1 MALEQWAQANGYTS
15 HVKLADFEDTGRGM
29 ALSSAVEGGKALIE
43 CDAGLFM
50 SIFAAEK
57 STLGP
62 HLAQLETL
70 DDDSKLILFVMH
82 EKFANPA
89 SFWKPYLELLP
100 GVIDSALYFDEND
113 LEYLNGTHLAIEIR
127 MTLEHLRESYG
138 NVMTAVAGMPQ
149 IFDPTVFTWERFRW
163 TRAIFD
169 SRGFNLTLK
178 GRARNCLLPYI
189 DSLNT
194 THYTHL
200 QARGLVDE
208 SRKGSFSDLGTY
220 MLPTVGSLVPA
231 QVGHQAFLNYGGF
244 STRELVLFYGFAF
257 EDANPYDTFNL
268 SLDPPEDKMAEARLN
283 LVSKLGITTEHYL
296 SSSSLSNDLLYY
308 FSLVLLPASL
318 IALAAKRPVE
328 DLRKLLFT
336 PAQVKSVRKSLS
348 ELIETLIGNMKA
360 DNSFLT
366 SPPSTFPSNRARL
379 GMLYAKNQLR
389 ILESSLELVLNWS
402 GN

>member
-1 MALEQWAQANGYTS
+1 MALELWAQSNGYVS
-15 HVKLADFEDTGRGM
+15 HVALADFEDTGRGM
-29 ALSSAVEGGKALIE
+29 ALSSAVEAGKPLIE
-43 CDAGLFM
+43 CDAGVFM

-62 HLAQLETL
+62 HLAQLDTL
-70 DDDSKLILFVMH
+70 DDDSKLILFVIH
-82 EKFANPA
+82 EKFVNPT
-89 SFWKPYLELLP
+89 SFWRPYLELLP
-100 GVIDSALYFDEND
+100 EVIDSALYFDEND

-138 NVMTAVAGMPQ
+138 NIMTAVAGMPQ
-149 IFDPTVFTWERFRW
+149 VFDPIAFSWERFRW

-208 SRKGSFSDLGTY
+208 SRKGTFSDLGTY
-220 MLPTVGSLVPA
+220 SLPTVGALHSS

-257 EDANPYDTFNL
+257 EDENPYDTFNL

-336 PAQVKSVRKSLS
+336 PAQVKSVKKALS
-348 ELIETLIGNMKA
+348 ELIETLIDNMKTENPHLSA
-360 DNSFLT
+360 
-366 SPPSTFPSNRARL
+366 PPAIFPSNRAKL
-379 GMLYAKNQLR
+379 GLLYARNQLR
-389 ILESSLELVLNWS
+389 ILESSLNLVLAWT